1 MKSVRK
7 KKKAGELRVNDG
19 DDTGLACSVSE
30 ELAPG
35 DIRDEIIWS
44 LYSSLE

>member
-7 KKKAGELRVNDG
+7 RKEAGELRVDDG

-30 ELAPG
+30 ELAPR

-44 LYSSLE
+44 VYSSLE